1 MKKMY
6 KKVTAFI
13 LAIAMIV
20 AYIQIKAYA
29 FDNNVSEITR
39 NQVMSDATIQSGLGA
54 AKNYGL
60 FSLDAKSYNDLECSV
75 AAKYADLGAD
85 YNFSGNNTK
94 VYKNQLTVS
103 KSFMINNQP
112 QANKNVTLRLY
123 RMDSSQSVLID
134 EMTQTTNS
142 NGKATFVFD
151 GMKDSSSNKVSCDA
165 KEDFNFDYK
174 KLKKNI
180 IKIKKVD
187 NEVINKVSYK
197 KYTVSMKKSDAYNL
211 IYDKDVMD
219 EKNLSG
225 TVDVQILVDKSTNFI
240 YEIDYVIDNL
250 NSDSNNK
257 IKYSVQIN
265 NFDFNNNNEIN
276 LPF

>member
-1 MKKMY
+1 MKEKVKIVVVLVVILFIFLGIFFVG
-6 KKVTAFI
+6 KKVS
-13 LAIAMIV
+13 L
-20 AYIQIKAYA
+20 
-29 FDNNVSEITR
+29 NNYLNKTEKYSNKINYTTGITL
-39 NQVMSDATIQSGLGA
+39 NIE
-54 AKNYGL
+54 
-60 FSLDAKSYNDLECSV
+60 SLDKQSKIEYTIARTKDIKNIIIS
-75 AAKYADLGAD
+75 KYDD
-85 YNFSGNNTK
+85 EE
-94 VYKNQLTVS
+94 LTS
-103 KSFMINNQP
+103 SIN
-112 QANKNVTLRLY
+112 KYLVK
-123 RMDSSQSVLID
+123 
-134 EMTQTTNS
+134 E
-142 NGKATFVFD
+142 NGKTKCYT
-151 GMKDSSSNKVSCDA
+151 KDSSSNKVSCDA
-165 KEDFNFDYK
+165 KEDFNVDYK

-211 IYDKDVMD
+211 IYDKDVMN

>member
-1 MKKMY
+1 MKEKVKIVVVLVVILFIFLGIFFIG
-6 KKVTAFI
+6 KKVS
-13 LAIAMIV
+13 L
-20 AYIQIKAYA
+20 
-29 FDNNVSEITR
+29 NNYLNKTNKYSNKINYTTGITL
-39 NQVMSDATIQSGLGA
+39 NIE
-54 AKNYGL
+54 
-60 FSLDAKSYNDLECSV
+60 SLDKQSKIEYTIARTKDIKNIIIS
-75 AAKYADLGAD
+75 KYDD
-85 YNFSGNNTK
+85 EE
-94 VYKNQLTVS
+94 LTS
-103 KSFMINNQP
+103 SIN
-112 QANKNVTLRLY
+112 KYLVK
-123 RMDSSQSVLID
+123 
-134 EMTQTTNS
+134 E
-142 NGKATFVFD
+142 NGKTKCYT
-151 GMKDSSSNKVSCDA
+151 KDSSSNKVSCDA
-165 KEDFNFDYK
+165 KEDFKIDYK

-225 TVDVQILVDKSTNFI
+225 TLDVQILVDKSTNFI

>member
-1 MKKMY
+1 MKEKVKIVVVLVVILFIFLGIFFMG
-6 KKVTAFI
+6 KKVS
-13 LAIAMIV
+13 L
-20 AYIQIKAYA
+20 
-29 FDNNVSEITR
+29 NNYLNKTEKYSNKINYTTGITL
-39 NQVMSDATIQSGLGA
+39 NIE
-54 AKNYGL
+54 
-60 FSLDAKSYNDLECSV
+60 SLDKQSKIEYTIARTKDIKNIMIS
-75 AAKYADLGAD
+75 KYDD
-85 YNFSGNNTK
+85 EE
-94 VYKNQLTVS
+94 LTS
-103 KSFMINNQP
+103 SIN
-112 QANKNVTLRLY
+112 KYLVK
-123 RMDSSQSVLID
+123 
-134 EMTQTTNS
+134 E
-142 NGKATFVFD
+142 NGKTKCYT
-151 GMKDSSSNKVSCDA
+151 KDSSSNKVSCDA
-165 KEDFNFDYK
+165 KEDFKIDYK

>member
-1 MKKMY
+1 MKEKVKIVVVLVAILFIFLGIFFMG
-6 KKVTAFI
+6 KKVSLNNYLNKTN
-13 LAIAMIV
+13 
-20 AYIQIKAYA
+20 KYA
-29 FDNNVSEITR
+29 NKINYTTGITL
-39 NQVMSDATIQSGLGA
+39 NIE
-54 AKNYGL
+54 
-60 FSLDAKSYNDLECSV
+60 SLDKQSKIEYTIARNKDIKNIIISKYDDEELTSSINKYLVKENGKTKSY
-75 AAKYADLGAD
+75 
-85 YNFSGNNTK
+85 T
-94 VYKNQLTVS
+94 
-103 KSFMINNQP
+103 
-112 QANKNVTLRLY
+112 
-123 RMDSSQSVLID
+123 
-134 EMTQTTNS
+134 
-142 NGKATFVFD
+142 
-151 GMKDSSSNKVSCDA
+151 KDSSSNKVSCDA
-165 KEDFNFDYK
+165 KEDFKIDYK

-225 TVDVQILVDKSTNFI
+225 TVDVQILVDKSANFI

-257 IKYSVQIN
+257 IKYSVQVN

>member
-1 MKKMY
+1 MKEKVKIVVVLVVILFIFLVIFFMG
-6 KKVTAFI
+6 KKVS
-13 LAIAMIV
+13 L
-20 AYIQIKAYA
+20 
-29 FDNNVSEITR
+29 NNYLNKTNKYSNKINYTTGITL
-39 NQVMSDATIQSGLGA
+39 NIE
-54 AKNYGL
+54 
-60 FSLDAKSYNDLECSV
+60 SLDKQSKIEYTIARNKAIKNIIIS
-75 AAKYADLGAD
+75 KYDD
-85 YNFSGNNTK
+85 EE
-94 VYKNQLTVS
+94 LTS
-103 KSFMINNQP
+103 SIN
-112 QANKNVTLRLY
+112 KYLVK
-123 RMDSSQSVLID
+123 
-134 EMTQTTNS
+134 E
-142 NGKATFVFD
+142 NGKTKCYT
-151 GMKDSSSNKVSCDA
+151 KDSSSNKVSCDA
-165 KEDFNFDYK
+165 KEDFKIDYK

-219 EKNLSG
+219 KKNLSG

>member
-1 MKKMY
+1 MKEKVKIVVVLVIILFIFLGIFFMG
-6 KKVTAFI
+6 KKVS
-13 LAIAMIV
+13 L
-20 AYIQIKAYA
+20 
-29 FDNNVSEITR
+29 NNYLNKTEKYSNKINYTTGITL
-39 NQVMSDATIQSGLGA
+39 NIE
-54 AKNYGL
+54 
-60 FSLDAKSYNDLECSV
+60 SLDKQSKIEYTIARTKDIKNIIIS
-75 AAKYADLGAD
+75 KYDD
-85 YNFSGNNTK
+85 EE
-94 VYKNQLTVS
+94 LTS
-103 KSFMINNQP
+103 SIN
-112 QANKNVTLRLY
+112 KYLVK
-123 RMDSSQSVLID
+123 
-134 EMTQTTNS
+134 E
-142 NGKATFVFD
+142 NGKTKCYT
-151 GMKDSSSNKVSCDA
+151 KDSSSNKVSCDA
-165 KEDFNFDYK
+165 KEDFNVDYK

-211 IYDKDVMD
+211 IYDKDIMN

-225 TVDVQILVDKSTNFI
+225 TVDVQILVDKSINFI

>member
-1 MKKMY
+1 MG
-6 KKVTAFI
+6 KKVS
-13 LAIAMIV
+13 L
-20 AYIQIKAYA
+20 
-29 FDNNVSEITR
+29 NNYLNKTNKYSNKINYTTGITL
-39 NQVMSDATIQSGLGA
+39 NIE
-54 AKNYGL
+54 
-60 FSLDAKSYNDLECSV
+60 SLDKQSKIEYTIARTKDIKNIIIS
-75 AAKYADLGAD
+75 KYDDEELI
-85 YNFSGNNTK
+85 S
-94 VYKNQLTVS
+94 S
-103 KSFMINNQP
+103 IN
-112 QANKNVTLRLY
+112 KYLVK
-123 RMDSSQSVLID
+123 
-134 EMTQTTNS
+134 E
-142 NGKATFVFD
+142 NGKTKCYT
-151 GMKDSSSNKVSCDA
+151 KDSSSNKVSCDA
-165 KEDFNFDYK
+165 KEDFKIDYK

>member
-1 MKKMY
+1 MKEKVKIVVVLVVILFIFLGIFFVG
-6 KKVTAFI
+6 KKVS
-13 LAIAMIV
+13 L
-20 AYIQIKAYA
+20 
-29 FDNNVSEITR
+29 NNYLNKTNKYSNKINYTTGITL
-39 NQVMSDATIQSGLGA
+39 NIE
-54 AKNYGL
+54 
-60 FSLDAKSYNDLECSV
+60 SLDKQSKIEYTIARTKDIKNIIIS
-75 AAKYADLGAD
+75 KYDD
-85 YNFSGNNTK
+85 EE
-94 VYKNQLTVS
+94 LTS
-103 KSFMINNQP
+103 SIN
-112 QANKNVTLRLY
+112 KYLVK
-123 RMDSSQSVLID
+123 
-134 EMTQTTNS
+134 E
-142 NGKATFVFD
+142 NGKTKCYT
-151 GMKDSSSNKVSCDA
+151 KDSSSNKVSCDA
-165 KEDFNFDYK
+165 KEDFKIDYK

-219 EKNLSG
+219 EKKLNG

>member
-1 MKKMY
+1 MKEKVKIVVALVVILFIFLGIFFMG
-6 KKVTAFI
+6 KKVS
-13 LAIAMIV
+13 L
-20 AYIQIKAYA
+20 
-29 FDNNVSEITR
+29 NNYLNKTNKYSNKINYTTGITL
-39 NQVMSDATIQSGLGA
+39 NIE
-54 AKNYGL
+54 
-60 FSLDAKSYNDLECSV
+60 SLDKQSKIEYTIARTKDIKNIIIS
-75 AAKYADLGAD
+75 KYDD
-85 YNFSGNNTK
+85 EE
-94 VYKNQLTVS
+94 LTS
-103 KSFMINNQP
+103 SIN
-112 QANKNVTLRLY
+112 KYLVK
-123 RMDSSQSVLID
+123 
-134 EMTQTTNS
+134 E
-142 NGKATFVFD
+142 NGKTKCYT
-151 GMKDSSSNKVSCDA
+151 KDSSSNKVSCDA
-165 KEDFNFDYK
+165 KEDFKIDYK

-225 TVDVQILVDKSTNFI
+225 TLDVQILVDKSTNFI

>member
-1 MKKMY
+1 MKEKVKIVVVLVVILFIFLGIFFIG
-6 KKVTAFI
+6 KKVS
-13 LAIAMIV
+13 L
-20 AYIQIKAYA
+20 
-29 FDNNVSEITR
+29 NNYLNKTEKYSNKINYTTGITL
-39 NQVMSDATIQSGLGA
+39 NIE
-54 AKNYGL
+54 
-60 FSLDAKSYNDLECSV
+60 SLDKQSKIEYNISRNKDIKNIIIN
-75 AAKYADLGAD
+75 KYDD
-85 YNFSGNNTK
+85 EE
-94 VYKNQLTVS
+94 LTSSIS
-103 KSFMINNQP
+103 KYLV
-112 QANKNVTLRLY
+112 K
-123 RMDSSQSVLID
+123 
-134 EMTQTTNS
+134 E
-142 NGKATFVFD
+142 NGKTKCYT
-151 GMKDSSSNKVSCDA
+151 KDSSSNKVSCDA
-165 KEDFNFDYK
+165 KEDFNVDYK

-211 IYDKDVMD
+211 IYDKDIMN

-240 YEIDYVIDNL
+240 YEIDYVINNL

>member
-1 MKKMY
+1 MKEKVKIVVVLVVILFIFLGIFFVG
-6 KKVTAFI
+6 KKVS
-13 LAIAMIV
+13 L
-20 AYIQIKAYA
+20 
-29 FDNNVSEITR
+29 NNYLNKTEKYSNKINYTTGITL
-39 NQVMSDATIQSGLGA
+39 NIE
-54 AKNYGL
+54 
-60 FSLDAKSYNDLECSV
+60 SLDKQSKIEYTIARTKDIKNIIIS
-75 AAKYADLGAD
+75 KYDD
-85 YNFSGNNTK
+85 EE
-94 VYKNQLTVS
+94 LTS
-103 KSFMINNQP
+103 SIN
-112 QANKNVTLRLY
+112 KYLVK
-123 RMDSSQSVLID
+123 
-134 EMTQTTNS
+134 E
-142 NGKATFVFD
+142 NGKTKCYT
-151 GMKDSSSNKVSCDA
+151 KDSSSNKVSCDA
-165 KEDFNFDYK
+165 KEDFNVDYK

-211 IYDKDVMD
+211 IYDKDIMN

>member
-1 MKKMY
+1 MKEKVKIVVVLVVILFIFLGIFFMG
-6 KKVTAFI
+6 KKVS
-13 LAIAMIV
+13 L
-20 AYIQIKAYA
+20 
-29 FDNNVSEITR
+29 NNYLNKTNKYSNKINYTTGITL
-39 NQVMSDATIQSGLGA
+39 NIE
-54 AKNYGL
+54 
-60 FSLDAKSYNDLECSV
+60 SLDKQSKIEYTIARTKDIKNIIIS
-75 AAKYADLGAD
+75 KYDD
-85 YNFSGNNTK
+85 EE
-94 VYKNQLTVS
+94 LTS
-103 KSFMINNQP
+103 SIN
-112 QANKNVTLRLY
+112 KYLVK
-123 RMDSSQSVLID
+123 
-134 EMTQTTNS
+134 E
-142 NGKATFVFD
+142 NGKTKCYT
-151 GMKDSSSNKVSCDA
+151 KDSSSNKVSCDA
-165 KEDFNFDYK
+165 KEDFKINYK

-225 TVDVQILVDKSTNFI
+225 TLDVQILVDKSTNFI

>member
-1 MKKMY
+1 MKEKVKIVVVLVVILFIFLGIFFMG
-6 KKVTAFI
+6 KKVS
-13 LAIAMIV
+13 L
-20 AYIQIKAYA
+20 
-29 FDNNVSEITR
+29 NNYLNKTEKYSNKINYTTGITL
-39 NQVMSDATIQSGLGA
+39 NIE
-54 AKNYGL
+54 
-60 FSLDAKSYNDLECSV
+60 SLDKQSKIEYTIARTKDIKNIIIS
-75 AAKYADLGAD
+75 KYDD
-85 YNFSGNNTK
+85 EE
-94 VYKNQLTVS
+94 LTS
-103 KSFMINNQP
+103 SIN
-112 QANKNVTLRLY
+112 KYLVK
-123 RMDSSQSVLID
+123 
-134 EMTQTTNS
+134 E
-142 NGKATFVFD
+142 NGKTKCYT
-151 GMKDSSSNKVSCDA
+151 KDSSSNKVSCDA
-165 KEDFNFDYK
+165 KEDFKIDYK

-219 EKNLSG
+219 EKKLSG

>member
-1 MKKMY
+1 MKEKVKIVVVLVVILFIFLGIFFMG
-6 KKVTAFI
+6 KKVS
-13 LAIAMIV
+13 L
-20 AYIQIKAYA
+20 
-29 FDNNVSEITR
+29 NNYLNKTNKYSNKINYTTGITL
-39 NQVMSDATIQSGLGA
+39 NIE
-54 AKNYGL
+54 
-60 FSLDAKSYNDLECSV
+60 SLDKQSKIEYTIARTKDIKNIIIG
-75 AAKYADLGAD
+75 KYDD
-85 YNFSGNNTK
+85 EE
-94 VYKNQLTVS
+94 LTS
-103 KSFMINNQP
+103 SIN
-112 QANKNVTLRLY
+112 KYLVK
-123 RMDSSQSVLID
+123 
-134 EMTQTTNS
+134 E
-142 NGKATFVFD
+142 NGKTKCYT
-151 GMKDSSSNKVSCDA
+151 KDSSSNKVSCDA
-165 KEDFNFDYK
+165 KEDFNVDYK

-225 TVDVQILVDKSTNFI
+225 TLDVQILVDKSTNFI

>member
-1 MKKMY
+1 MKEKVKIVVVLVVILFIFLGIFFMG
-6 KKVTAFI
+6 KKVS
-13 LAIAMIV
+13 L
-20 AYIQIKAYA
+20 
-29 FDNNVSEITR
+29 NNYLNKTEKYSNKINYTTGITL
-39 NQVMSDATIQSGLGA
+39 NIE
-54 AKNYGL
+54 
-60 FSLDAKSYNDLECSV
+60 SLDKQSKIEYTIARTKDIKNIIIS
-75 AAKYADLGAD
+75 KYDD
-85 YNFSGNNTK
+85 EE
-94 VYKNQLTVS
+94 LTS
-103 KSFMINNQP
+103 SIN
-112 QANKNVTLRLY
+112 KYLVK
-123 RMDSSQSVLID
+123 
-134 EMTQTTNS
+134 E
-142 NGKATFVFD
+142 NGKTKCYT
-151 GMKDSSSNKVSCDA
+151 KDSSSNKVSCDA
-165 KEDFNFDYK
+165 KEDFKIDYK

-211 IYDKDVMD
+211 IYDKVVMD

-225 TVDVQILVDKSTNFI
+225 TLDVQILVDKSTNFI

>member
-1 MKKMY
+1 MKE
-6 KKVTAFI
+6 KVKIVVVLVVILFI
-13 LAIAMIV
+13 FLGIFFVGKRVSLNNYLNKTNKYSNKINYTTGITLNIESLDKQSKIEYTIARTKD
-20 AYIQIKAYA
+20 IKNIIISKY
-29 FDNNVSEITR
+29 DDEEITSSI
-39 NQVMSDATIQSGLGA
+39 N
-54 AKNYGL
+54 
-60 FSLDAKSYNDLECSV
+60 
-75 AAKYADLGAD
+75 KYLV
-85 YNFSGNNTK
+85 K
-94 VYKNQLTVS
+94 
-103 KSFMINNQP
+103 
-112 QANKNVTLRLY
+112 
-123 RMDSSQSVLID
+123 
-134 EMTQTTNS
+134 E
-142 NGKATFVFD
+142 NGKTKCYT
-151 GMKDSSSNKVSCDA
+151 KDSSSNKVSCDA
-165 KEDFNFDYK
+165 KEDFKIDYK

-225 TVDVQILVDKSTNFI
+225 TLDVQILVDKSTNFI

>member
-1 MKKMY
+1 MKEKVKIVVVLVVILFIFLGIFFMG
-6 KKVTAFI
+6 KKVS
-13 LAIAMIV
+13 L
-20 AYIQIKAYA
+20 
-29 FDNNVSEITR
+29 NNYLNKTNKYSNKINYTTGITL
-39 NQVMSDATIQSGLGA
+39 NIE
-54 AKNYGL
+54 
-60 FSLDAKSYNDLECSV
+60 SLDKQSKIEYTIARTKDIKNIIIS
-75 AAKYADLGAD
+75 KYDD
-85 YNFSGNNTK
+85 EE
-94 VYKNQLTVS
+94 LTS
-103 KSFMINNQP
+103 SIN
-112 QANKNVTLRLY
+112 KYLVK
-123 RMDSSQSVLID
+123 
-134 EMTQTTNS
+134 E
-142 NGKATFVFD
+142 NGKTKCYT
-151 GMKDSSSNKVSCDA
+151 KDSSSNKVSCDA
-165 KEDFNFDYK
+165 KEDFNVDYK

-197 KYTVSMKKSDAYNL
+197 KYTVSMKKSYAYNL

>member
-1 MKKMY
+1 MKEKVKIVVVLVVILFIFLGIFFMG
-6 KKVTAFI
+6 KKVS
-13 LAIAMIV
+13 L
-20 AYIQIKAYA
+20 
-29 FDNNVSEITR
+29 NNYLNKTNKYSNKINYTTGITL
-39 NQVMSDATIQSGLGA
+39 NIE
-54 AKNYGL
+54 
-60 FSLDAKSYNDLECSV
+60 SLDKQSKIEYTIARTKDIKNIMIS
-75 AAKYADLGAD
+75 KYDD
-85 YNFSGNNTK
+85 EE
-94 VYKNQLTVS
+94 LTS
-103 KSFMINNQP
+103 SIN
-112 QANKNVTLRLY
+112 KYLVK
-123 RMDSSQSVLID
+123 
-134 EMTQTTNS
+134 E
-142 NGKATFVFD
+142 NGKTKCYT
-151 GMKDSSSNKVSCDA
+151 KDSSSNKVSCDA
-165 KEDFNFDYK
+165 KEDFNVNYK

>member
-1 MKKMY
+1 MKEKVKLVVVLVVILFIFLGIFFMG
-6 KKVTAFI
+6 KKVS
-13 LAIAMIV
+13 L
-20 AYIQIKAYA
+20 
-29 FDNNVSEITR
+29 NNYLNKTNKYSNKINYTTGITL
-39 NQVMSDATIQSGLGA
+39 NIE
-54 AKNYGL
+54 
-60 FSLDAKSYNDLECSV
+60 SLDKQSKIEYTIARTKDIKNIIIS
-75 AAKYADLGAD
+75 KYDD
-85 YNFSGNNTK
+85 EE
-94 VYKNQLTVS
+94 LTS
-103 KSFMINNQP
+103 SIN
-112 QANKNVTLRLY
+112 KYLVK
-123 RMDSSQSVLID
+123 
-134 EMTQTTNS
+134 E
-142 NGKATFVFD
+142 NGKTKCYT
-151 GMKDSSSNKVSCDA
+151 KDSSSNKVSCDA
-165 KEDFNFDYK
+165 KEDFKIDYK

-219 EKNLSG
+219 EKKLSG

>member
-1 MKKMY
+1 MKEKVKIVVVLVVILFIFLGIFFMG
-6 KKVTAFI
+6 KKVS
-13 LAIAMIV
+13 L
-20 AYIQIKAYA
+20 
-29 FDNNVSEITR
+29 NNYLNKTNKYSNKINYTTGITL
-39 NQVMSDATIQSGLGA
+39 NIE
-54 AKNYGL
+54 
-60 FSLDAKSYNDLECSV
+60 SLDKQSKIEYTIARTKDIKNIMIS
-75 AAKYADLGAD
+75 KYDD
-85 YNFSGNNTK
+85 EE
-94 VYKNQLTVS
+94 LTS
-103 KSFMINNQP
+103 SIN
-112 QANKNVTLRLY
+112 KYLVK
-123 RMDSSQSVLID
+123 
-134 EMTQTTNS
+134 E
-142 NGKATFVFD
+142 NGKTKCYT
-151 GMKDSSSNKVSCDA
+151 KDSSSNKVSCDA
-165 KEDFNFDYK
+165 KEDFKIDYK

-240 YEIDYVIDNL
+240 YEIDYAIDNL

>member
-1 MKKMY
+1 MKEKVKIVVVLVVILFIFLGIFFMG
-6 KKVTAFI
+6 KKVS
-13 LAIAMIV
+13 L
-20 AYIQIKAYA
+20 
-29 FDNNVSEITR
+29 NNYLNKTNKYSNKINYTTGITL
-39 NQVMSDATIQSGLGA
+39 NIE
-54 AKNYGL
+54 
-60 FSLDAKSYNDLECSV
+60 SLDKQSKIEYTIARTKDIKNIIIS
-75 AAKYADLGAD
+75 KYDD
-85 YNFSGNNTK
+85 EE
-94 VYKNQLTVS
+94 LTS
-103 KSFMINNQP
+103 SIN
-112 QANKNVTLRLY
+112 KYLVK
-123 RMDSSQSVLID
+123 
-134 EMTQTTNS
+134 E
-142 NGKATFVFD
+142 NGKTKCYT
-151 GMKDSSSNKVSCDA
+151 KDSSSNKVSCDA
-165 KEDFNFDYK
+165 KEDFNVDYK

-211 IYDKDVMD
+211 IYDKDIMN
-219 EKNLSG
+219 EKNLNG

>member
-1 MKKMY
+1 MKEKVKIVVVLVVILFIFLGIFFMG
-6 KKVTAFI
+6 KKVS
-13 LAIAMIV
+13 L
-20 AYIQIKAYA
+20 
-29 FDNNVSEITR
+29 NNYLNKTNKYSNKINYTTGITLNIESLDKQSKIEYTITR
-39 NQVMSDATIQSGLGA
+39 TKDI
-54 AKNYGL
+54 KNIII
-60 FSLDAKSYNDLECSV
+60 S
-75 AAKYADLGAD
+75 KYDD
-85 YNFSGNNTK
+85 EE
-94 VYKNQLTVS
+94 LTS
-103 KSFMINNQP
+103 SIN
-112 QANKNVTLRLY
+112 KYLVK
-123 RMDSSQSVLID
+123 
-134 EMTQTTNS
+134 E
-142 NGKATFVFD
+142 NGKTKCYT
-151 GMKDSSSNKVSCDA
+151 KDSSSNKVSCDA
-165 KEDFNFDYK
+165 KEDFKIDYK

-219 EKNLSG
+219 EKKLSG
-225 TVDVQILVDKSTNFI
+225 TLDVQILVDKSTNFI

>member
-1 MKKMY
+1 MKEKVKIVVVLVVILFIFLGIFFMG
-6 KKVTAFI
+6 KKVS
-13 LAIAMIV
+13 L
-20 AYIQIKAYA
+20 
-29 FDNNVSEITR
+29 NNYLNKTNKYSNKINYTTEITL
-39 NQVMSDATIQSGLGA
+39 NIG
-54 AKNYGL
+54 
-60 FSLDAKSYNDLECSV
+60 SLDKQSKIEYTIARTKDIKNIIIS
-75 AAKYADLGAD
+75 KYDD
-85 YNFSGNNTK
+85 EE
-94 VYKNQLTVS
+94 LTS
-103 KSFMINNQP
+103 SIN
-112 QANKNVTLRLY
+112 KYLVK
-123 RMDSSQSVLID
+123 
-134 EMTQTTNS
+134 E
-142 NGKATFVFD
+142 NGKTKCYT
-151 GMKDSSSNKVSCDA
+151 KDSSSNKVSCDA
-165 KEDFNFDYK
+165 KEDFKIDYK

-219 EKNLSG
+219 EKKLNG

>member
-1 MKKMY
+1 MKEKVKIVVVLVVILFIFLGIFFMG
-6 KKVTAFI
+6 KKVS
-13 LAIAMIV
+13 L
-20 AYIQIKAYA
+20 
-29 FDNNVSEITR
+29 NNYLNKTNKYSNKINYTTGITL
-39 NQVMSDATIQSGLGA
+39 NIE
-54 AKNYGL
+54 
-60 FSLDAKSYNDLECSV
+60 SLDKQSKIEYTIARTKGIKNIIIS
-75 AAKYADLGAD
+75 KYDD
-85 YNFSGNNTK
+85 EE
-94 VYKNQLTVS
+94 LTS
-103 KSFMINNQP
+103 SIN
-112 QANKNVTLRLY
+112 KYLVK
-123 RMDSSQSVLID
+123 
-134 EMTQTTNS
+134 E
-142 NGKATFVFD
+142 NGKTKCYT
-151 GMKDSSSNKVSCDA
+151 KDSSSNKVSCDA
-165 KEDFNFDYK
+165 KEDFKIDYK

-225 TVDVQILVDKSTNFI
+225 TLDVQILVDKSTNFI

>member
-1 MKKMY
+1 MKEKVKIVVVLVVILFIFLGIFFIG
-6 KKVTAFI
+6 KKVS
-13 LAIAMIV
+13 L
-20 AYIQIKAYA
+20 
-29 FDNNVSEITR
+29 NNYLNKTEKYSNKINYTTGITL
-39 NQVMSDATIQSGLGA
+39 NIE
-54 AKNYGL
+54 
-60 FSLDAKSYNDLECSV
+60 SLDKQSKIEYTIARTKDIKNIIIS
-75 AAKYADLGAD
+75 KYDD
-85 YNFSGNNTK
+85 EE
-94 VYKNQLTVS
+94 LTS
-103 KSFMINNQP
+103 SIN
-112 QANKNVTLRLY
+112 KYLVK
-123 RMDSSQSVLID
+123 
-134 EMTQTTNS
+134 E
-142 NGKATFVFD
+142 NGKTKCYT
-151 GMKDSSSNKVSCDA
+151 KDSSSNKVSCDA
-165 KEDFNFDYK
+165 KEDFKIDYK

-211 IYDKDVMD
+211 IYDKDIMN

>member
-1 MKKMY
+1 MKEKVKIVVVLVVILFIFLGIFFMG
-6 KKVTAFI
+6 KKVS
-13 LAIAMIV
+13 L
-20 AYIQIKAYA
+20 
-29 FDNNVSEITR
+29 NNYLNKTNKYSNKINYTTGITL
-39 NQVMSDATIQSGLGA
+39 NIE
-54 AKNYGL
+54 
-60 FSLDAKSYNDLECSV
+60 SLDKQSKIEYTIARTKDIKNIIIS
-75 AAKYADLGAD
+75 KYDD
-85 YNFSGNNTK
+85 EE
-94 VYKNQLTVS
+94 LTS
-103 KSFMINNQP
+103 SIN
-112 QANKNVTLRLY
+112 KYLVK
-123 RMDSSQSVLID
+123 
-134 EMTQTTNS
+134 E
-142 NGKATFVFD
+142 NGKTKCYT
-151 GMKDSSSNKVSCDA
+151 KDSSSNKVSCDA
-165 KEDFNFDYK
+165 KEDFNVDYK

>member
-1 MKKMY
+1 MKEKVKIVVVLVVILFIFLGIFFVG
-6 KKVTAFI
+6 KKVSLNNYLNKTEKYLNKINYTTGII
-13 LAIAMIV
+13 LNI
-20 AYIQIKAYA
+20 
-29 FDNNVSEITR
+29 E
-39 NQVMSDATIQSGLGA
+39 
-54 AKNYGL
+54 
-60 FSLDAKSYNDLECSV
+60 SLDKQSKIEYTIARTKDIKNIIIS
-75 AAKYADLGAD
+75 KYDD
-85 YNFSGNNTK
+85 EE
-94 VYKNQLTVS
+94 LTS
-103 KSFMINNQP
+103 SIN
-112 QANKNVTLRLY
+112 KYLVK
-123 RMDSSQSVLID
+123 
-134 EMTQTTNS
+134 E
-142 NGKATFVFD
+142 NGKTKCYT
-151 GMKDSSSNKVSCDA
+151 KDSSSNKVSCDA
-165 KEDFNFDYK
+165 KEDFKIDYK

-219 EKNLSG
+219 EKKLNG

>member
-1 MKKMY
+1 MKEKVKIVVVLVVILFIFLGIFFMG
-6 KKVTAFI
+6 KKVS
-13 LAIAMIV
+13 L
-20 AYIQIKAYA
+20 
-29 FDNNVSEITR
+29 NNYLNKTNKYSNKINYTTGITL
-39 NQVMSDATIQSGLGA
+39 NIE
-54 AKNYGL
+54 
-60 FSLDAKSYNDLECSV
+60 SLDKQSKIEYTIARTKDIKNIMIS
-75 AAKYADLGAD
+75 KYDD
-85 YNFSGNNTK
+85 EE
-94 VYKNQLTVS
+94 LTS
-103 KSFMINNQP
+103 SIN
-112 QANKNVTLRLY
+112 KYLVK
-123 RMDSSQSVLID
+123 
-134 EMTQTTNS
+134 E
-142 NGKATFVFD
+142 NGKTKCYT
-151 GMKDSSSNKVSCDA
+151 KDSSSNKVSCDA
-165 KEDFNFDYK
+165 KEDFNVDYK

-197 KYTVSMKKSDAYNL
+197 KYTISMKKSDAYNL

>member
-1 MKKMY
+1 MTARKMMDFGY
-6 KKVTAFI
+6 REVNLNLGCPSGTVVAKGKGSGFLSFPEKLDAF
-13 LAIAMIV
+13 L
-20 AYIQIKAYA
+20 
-29 FDNNVSEITR
+29 DEIY
-39 NQVMSDATIQSGLGA
+39 SGLA
-54 AKNYGL
+54 DTGL
-60 FSLDAKSYNDLECSV
+60 DISVKTRIGRYEQDEFYELLDIYN
-75 AAKYADLGAD
+75 KYPISA
-85 YNFSGNNTK
+85 
-94 VYKNQLTVS
+94 
-103 KSFMINNQP
+103 
-112 QANKNVTLRLY
+112 
-123 RMDSSQSVLID
+123 
-134 EMTQTTNS
+134 
-142 NGKATFVFD
+142 
-151 GMKDSSSNKVSCDA
+151 A
-165 KEDFNFDYK
+165 KEDFKIDYK

-211 IYDKDVMD
+211 IYDKDVID

-225 TVDVQILVDKSTNFI
+225 TVDVQILVDKSANFI

-257 IKYSVQIN
+257 IKYSVQVN

>member
-1 MKKMY
+1 MKEKVKIVVVLVVILFIFLGIFFVG
-6 KKVTAFI
+6 KKVS
-13 LAIAMIV
+13 L
-20 AYIQIKAYA
+20 
-29 FDNNVSEITR
+29 NNYLNKTEKYSTKINYTTGITL
-39 NQVMSDATIQSGLGA
+39 NIE
-54 AKNYGL
+54 
-60 FSLDAKSYNDLECSV
+60 SLDKQSKIEYTIARTKDIKNIIIS
-75 AAKYADLGAD
+75 KYDD
-85 YNFSGNNTK
+85 EE
-94 VYKNQLTVS
+94 LTS
-103 KSFMINNQP
+103 SIN
-112 QANKNVTLRLY
+112 KYLVK
-123 RMDSSQSVLID
+123 
-134 EMTQTTNS
+134 E
-142 NGKATFVFD
+142 NGKTKCYT
-151 GMKDSSSNKVSCDA
+151 KDSSSNKVSCDA
-165 KEDFNFDYK
+165 KEDFKIDYK

-211 IYDKDVMD
+211 IYDKDIMN

>member
-1 MKKMY
+1 MKEKVKIVVVLVVILFIFLGIFFMG
-6 KKVTAFI
+6 KKVS
-13 LAIAMIV
+13 L
-20 AYIQIKAYA
+20 
-29 FDNNVSEITR
+29 NNYLNKTNKYSNKINYTTGITL
-39 NQVMSDATIQSGLGA
+39 NIE
-54 AKNYGL
+54 
-60 FSLDAKSYNDLECSV
+60 SLDKQSKIEYTIARTKDIKNIIIS
-75 AAKYADLGAD
+75 KYDD
-85 YNFSGNNTK
+85 EE
-94 VYKNQLTVS
+94 LTS
-103 KSFMINNQP
+103 SIN
-112 QANKNVTLRLY
+112 KYLVK
-123 RMDSSQSVLID
+123 
-134 EMTQTTNS
+134 E
-142 NGKATFVFD
+142 NGKTKCYT
-151 GMKDSSSNKVSCDA
+151 KDSSSNKVSCDA
-165 KEDFNFDYK
+165 KEDFNVDYK

-211 IYDKDVMD
+211 IYDKDIMN

>member
-1 MKKMY
+1 MKEKVKIVVVLVVILFIFLGIFFMG
-6 KKVTAFI
+6 KKVS
-13 LAIAMIV
+13 L
-20 AYIQIKAYA
+20 
-29 FDNNVSEITR
+29 NNYLNKTNKYSNKINYTTGITLNIESLDKQSKIEYTITR
-39 NQVMSDATIQSGLGA
+39 TKDI
-54 AKNYGL
+54 KNIII
-60 FSLDAKSYNDLECSV
+60 S
-75 AAKYADLGAD
+75 KYDD
-85 YNFSGNNTK
+85 EE
-94 VYKNQLTVS
+94 LTS
-103 KSFMINNQP
+103 SIN
-112 QANKNVTLRLY
+112 KYLVK
-123 RMDSSQSVLID
+123 
-134 EMTQTTNS
+134 E
-142 NGKATFVFD
+142 NGKTKCYT
-151 GMKDSSSNKVSCDA
+151 KDSSSNKVSCDA
-165 KEDFNFDYK
+165 KEDFKIDYK

-225 TVDVQILVDKSTNFI
+225 TLDVQILVDKSTNFI

-257 IKYSVQIN
+257 IRYSVQIN

>member
-1 MKKMY
+1 MKEKVKIVVVLVVILFIFLGIFLMG
-6 KKVTAFI
+6 KKVS
-13 LAIAMIV
+13 L
-20 AYIQIKAYA
+20 
-29 FDNNVSEITR
+29 NNYLNKTNKYSNKINYTTGITL
-39 NQVMSDATIQSGLGA
+39 NIE
-54 AKNYGL
+54 
-60 FSLDAKSYNDLECSV
+60 SLDKQSKIEYTIARTKDIKNIIIS
-75 AAKYADLGAD
+75 KYDD
-85 YNFSGNNTK
+85 EE
-94 VYKNQLTVS
+94 LTS
-103 KSFMINNQP
+103 SIN
-112 QANKNVTLRLY
+112 KYLVK
-123 RMDSSQSVLID
+123 
-134 EMTQTTNS
+134 E
-142 NGKATFVFD
+142 NGKTKCYT
-151 GMKDSSSNKVSCDA
+151 KDSSSNKVSCDA
-165 KEDFNFDYK
+165 KEDFKIDYK

>member
-1 MKKMY
+1 MKEKVKIVVVLVVILFIFLGIFFMG
-6 KKVTAFI
+6 KKVS
-13 LAIAMIV
+13 L
-20 AYIQIKAYA
+20 
-29 FDNNVSEITR
+29 NNYLNKTNKYSNKINYTTGITLNIESLDKQSKIEYTITR
-39 NQVMSDATIQSGLGA
+39 TKDI
-54 AKNYGL
+54 KNIII
-60 FSLDAKSYNDLECSV
+60 S
-75 AAKYADLGAD
+75 KYDD
-85 YNFSGNNTK
+85 EE
-94 VYKNQLTVS
+94 LTS
-103 KSFMINNQP
+103 SIN
-112 QANKNVTLRLY
+112 KYLVK
-123 RMDSSQSVLID
+123 
-134 EMTQTTNS
+134 E
-142 NGKATFVFD
+142 NGKTKCYT
-151 GMKDSSSNKVSCDA
+151 KDSSSNKVSCDA
-165 KEDFNFDYK
+165 KEDFNVDYK

>member
-1 MKKMY
+1 MKE
-6 KKVTAFI
+6 KVKIVVVLVVILFI
-13 LAIAMIV
+13 FLGIFFV
-20 AYIQIKAYA
+20 GKRVSL
-29 FDNNVSEITR
+29 NNYLNKTNKYSNKINYTTGITL
-39 NQVMSDATIQSGLGA
+39 NIE
-54 AKNYGL
+54 
-60 FSLDAKSYNDLECSV
+60 SLDKQSKIEYTIARTKDIKNIIIS
-75 AAKYADLGAD
+75 KYDD
-85 YNFSGNNTK
+85 EE
-94 VYKNQLTVS
+94 LTS
-103 KSFMINNQP
+103 SIN
-112 QANKNVTLRLY
+112 KYLVK
-123 RMDSSQSVLID
+123 
-134 EMTQTTNS
+134 E
-142 NGKATFVFD
+142 NGKTKCYT
-151 GMKDSSSNKVSCDA
+151 KDSSSNKVSCDA
-165 KEDFNFDYK
+165 KEDFNVDYK

-211 IYDKDVMD
+211 IYDKDIMN
-219 EKNLSG
+219 EKNLNG
-225 TVDVQILVDKSTNFI
+225 TVDVQILVDKSSNFI

>member
-1 MKKMY
+1 MKEKVKIVVVLVVILFIFLGIFFVG
-6 KKVTAFI
+6 KKVS
-13 LAIAMIV
+13 L
-20 AYIQIKAYA
+20 
-29 FDNNVSEITR
+29 NNYLNKTNKYSNKINYTTGITL
-39 NQVMSDATIQSGLGA
+39 NIE
-54 AKNYGL
+54 
-60 FSLDAKSYNDLECSV
+60 SLDKQSKIEYTIARTKDIKNIIIS
-75 AAKYADLGAD
+75 KYDD
-85 YNFSGNNTK
+85 EE
-94 VYKNQLTVS
+94 LTS
-103 KSFMINNQP
+103 SIN
-112 QANKNVTLRLY
+112 KYLVK
-123 RMDSSQSVLID
+123 
-134 EMTQTTNS
+134 E
-142 NGKATFVFD
+142 NGKTKCYT
-151 GMKDSSSNKVSCDA
+151 KDSSSNKVSCDA
-165 KEDFNFDYK
+165 KEDFNVDYK

-211 IYDKDVMD
+211 IYDKDIMN
-219 EKNLSG
+219 EKNLNG

-240 YEIDYVIDNL
+240 YEIDYVINNL